1 MVPGTGPQVT
11 GFTDAVAVV
20 PGQSPAAAFAP
31 VLGQLLLFKE
41 LGDALG
47 DDPFLLPDRRQFVV
61 VAEAFEVVVEQ
72 VADLVGVFEVLQV
85 HLVRQFA
92 GIRQVVDRLDR
103 LPCLLLQ
110 EQPDPEFPKGV
121 LLLVEGDAQEPVDE
135 VLVVGEGLELFTE
148 FDLQCEVRLVVA
160 LFLGNVVPP
169 FQDVRKAR
177 VEAQQ
182 GRREVDDGRRQVRV
196 LGQELLKPISY
207 MPRRPARPAICWT
220 SSGFR

>member
-110 EQPDPEFPKGV
+110 EQPDPEFPERV

-169 FQDVRKAR
+169 FQDVSMTA
-177 VEAQQ
+177 
-182 GRREVDDGRRQVRV
+182 DVRFGFSV
-196 LGQELLKPISY
+196 RSCLRMNRFSPKELTKPISY